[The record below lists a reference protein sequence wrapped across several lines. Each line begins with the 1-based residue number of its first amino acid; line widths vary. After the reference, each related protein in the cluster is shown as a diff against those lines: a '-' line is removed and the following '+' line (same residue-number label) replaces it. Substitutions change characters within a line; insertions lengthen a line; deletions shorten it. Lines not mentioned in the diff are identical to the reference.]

1 MAGRIRV
8 LVADDS
14 PSVCRLLRCY
24 LADTSAFDVVAQTH
38 TGMQTFESV
47 QALKPDVVTLDC
59 DLPDM
64 SGLDAL
70 DLIMRHCP
78 TPVVMLSGLSRRTA
92 EMTLEALQLG
102 ALDVIWK
109 YTPGVNT
116 DFEVLQQEI
125 LTKIRIASRVKVI
138 RTLQVARPRN
148 ERCLAAVQCRHPEAP
163 VHERRLAA
171 QVVVIGASTGGPV
184 VLKTILEALPPDFR
198 AAMIVVQHMP
208 ALSTRAL
215 SAQLNRYT
223 ALEVREA
230 REGDYLY
237 EGLVLVAPGDHHL
250 VFDTERRVRLHNG
263 PKVAGYRP
271 NISLTMRSAVHV
283 FGLQT
288 RVALLT
294 GMGCDGVEGLRAVRE
309 QGGVTYVQDPASC
322 VVDGMPASAIEQ
334 GLADYVAVPETLA
347 NLLQGVYCRH

>member
-1 MAGRIRV
+1 VAGRLRV

-24 LADTSAFDVVAQTH
+24 LDDTGECEVVAQTY
-38 TGMQTFESV
+38 TGQQTFEAV
-47 QALKPDVVTLDC
+47 QALRPDVVTLDC

-64 SGLDAL
+64 SGLDTL

-78 TPVVMLSGLSRRTA
+78 TPVVMLSGLSRTTA
-92 EMTLEALQLG
+92 EITLEALQLG
-102 ALDVIWK
+102 AVDVIWK

-138 RTLQVARPRN
+138 RTLQVARSQN
-148 ERCLAAVQCRHPEAP
+148 ARCPAAVQCRHSKAP
-163 VHERRLAA
+163 VHERCLAA

-215 SAQLNRYT
+215 SAQLNRYA

-250 VFDTERRVRLHNG
+250 VLDTGCRVRLHNG
-263 PKVAGYRP
+263 PKIAGYRP

-283 FGLQT
+283 FGLNT
-288 RVALLT
+288 SAVLLT
-294 GMGCDGVEGLRAVRE
+294 GMGSDGVEGLQAVRG
-309 QGGVTYVQDPASC
+309 QGGATYVQDPASC

-334 GLADYVAVPETLA
+334 GLADHVAVPAALA
-347 NLLQGVYCRH
+347 NLLQCVYCSH